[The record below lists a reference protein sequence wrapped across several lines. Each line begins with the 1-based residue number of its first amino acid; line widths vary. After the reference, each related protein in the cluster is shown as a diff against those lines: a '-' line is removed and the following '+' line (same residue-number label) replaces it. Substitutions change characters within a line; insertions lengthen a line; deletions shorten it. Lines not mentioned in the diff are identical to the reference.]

1 MAIPSKH
8 LDDAIAMA
16 LASEAVV
23 TQAQRQA
30 AWASV
35 CARAARQIMLPPRTC
50 AAARSPSASLAAC
63 LLTALRWGLFLLSD
77 SPPPYYD
84 RAAVRREALQRAAAR
99 ANRCPAFTSYL
110 IHCYHPSMLLRVGL
124 F

>member
-1 MAIPSKH
+1 MAMPNSH
-8 LDDAIAMA
+8 LDDAIAAA

-35 CARAARQIMLPPRTC
+35 RARAARQTVLPPRRR
-50 AAARSPSASLAAC
+50 AAARPPAVSLTAC
-63 LLTALRWGLFLLSD
+63 LLAALRRGLFLAGD
-77 SPPPYYD
+77 SPPCYD
-84 RAAVRREALQRAAAR
+84 RAAVRREALQRAAAG
-99 ANRCPAFTSYL
+99 ANHCPASTGYL
-110 IHCYHPSMLLRVGL
+110 VYCYHPSTLLRVGL